1 MLLSPPME
9 IVTATTSDAPS
20 TPSPEHMGPLPC
32 PSPSMTLGI
41 RRRLISRRN
50 PASSSTTFVVA
61 RDAGDDQNCE
71 PDIPHTMSPQRRS
84 KGRQNRASLPTVLT
98 LEPRLS
104 SDLVPRDDPSQI
116 TPWWSTQAHGP
127 NKTEVNR
134 AIQGAIYIGY
144 AIR

>member
-1 MLLSPPME
+1 
-9 IVTATTSDAPS
+9 
-20 TPSPEHMGPLPC
+20 MGP
-32 PSPSMTLGI
+32 SG
-41 RRRLISRRN
+41 
-50 PASSSTTFVVA
+50 
-61 RDAGDDQNCE
+61 
-71 PDIPHTMSPQRRS
+71 SPQRRS

-116 TPWWSTQAHGP
+116 KPWWSTQAHGP

-144 AIR
+144 AIRQFFNVSSSFLRSKTGDEHCFNCDLSRQISTASQNSSQIDCSVSLC

>member
-1 MLLSPPME
+1 MMLGS
-9 IVTATTSDAPS
+9 
-20 TPSPEHMGPLPC
+20 
-32 PSPSMTLGI
+32 

-61 RDAGDDQNCE
+61 RDVGDDQSCE

-116 TPWWSTQAHGP
+116 TS
-127 NKTEVNR
+127 
-134 AIQGAIYIGY
+134 
-144 AIR
+144 